1 MTMLRGERSAAL
13 ELEHESRLDGR
24 PASRFS
30 FHLSISGIRRMKRL
44 LPFILILAVAA
55 LAFGAGTALYRAK
68 RQTVFAPIPGEQAD
82 ANPGAVPPH
91 FRGAAR
97 APVVL
102 EEFGDLQCPPC
113 AMLAALL
120 KKLED
125 ENHDTLRVVF
135 RHFPL
140 AMHKHAVEAARA
152 TEAAGAQNRFWEM
165 ADILYANQQEWSKA
179 EEVTTTFEGY
189 AQKIGLDLARYK
201 TDRENNKLLGR
212 VGLDNQRGISMGVT
226 STPTLFI
233 NNQRVPQQYVTEQ
246 GLRDAIANVASG
258 KPPFPVP

>member
-1 MTMLRGERSAAL
+1 
-13 ELEHESRLDGR
+13 
-24 PASRFS
+24 
-30 FHLSISGIRRMKRL
+30 MKRF

-55 LAFGAGTALYRAK
+55 LAFGAGTAIYRAQ
-68 RQTVFAPIPGEQAD
+68 RETVFAPIPGEQAD

-113 AMLAALL
+113 AMLAVLL
-120 KKLED
+120 KKLEE
-125 ENHDTLRVVF
+125 ENRSRLRVVF

-152 TEAAGAQNRFWEM
+152 AEAAGAQGHFWEM
-165 ADILYANQQEWSKA
+165 TDLLYEHQPEWSK
-179 EEVTTTFEGY
+179 EENVTAIFEGY
-189 AQKIGLDLARYK
+189 AQKLGLDLARYK
-201 TDRENNKLLGR
+201 ADLEDNKLLGR
-212 VGLDNQRGISMGVT
+212 IGLDNQRGISMGVT

-233 NNQRVPQQYVTEQ
+233 NNQRIPQQYMTEP
-246 GLRDAIANVASG
+246 AIREAIDNVANG
-258 KPPFPVP
+258 KPPFPTP